1 MSGRKNFF
9 DEFYSE
15 TMSEMAD
22 NFFSRRREMEARLEG
37 FSRLAAEVKA
47 VAGKALRRWKTLFIL
62 LGDEETALDFCQ
74 AAGMDASGA
83 AAAMAGVEPWRFKA
97 PFALTEARRYRACLR
112 YAYQAMAQATLDY
125 LDGTY
130 AMDSRNP
137 LKKVL
142 TPNLVSLR
150 DLADTINAEVRSI
163 NTNQSPTSMLAYV
176 KSLDPAEV
184 EREAIVGGQG
194 CEDVCRIDR
203 DLAFTPVDFKAL
215 GLPALPRPP
224 EPEDAR
230 DTLDAFGSAVFG
242 HRKDACRRAMAQV
255 TAV

>member
-1 MSGRKNFF
+1 MSPRRNFF

-15 TMSEMAD
+15 TMSEMAE

-37 FSRLAAEVKA
+37 FTRLAAEVKM
-47 VAGKALRRWKTLFIL
+47 VAGKALRRWKTLFVL

-74 AAGMDASGA
+74 GAGMDASEA
-83 AAAMAGVEPWRFKA
+83 AAALAGVEPWRFKP
-97 PFALTEARRYRACLR
+97 PFALTEAGRYRACLR

-142 TPNLVSLR
+142 TPNLASLK
-150 DLADTINAEVRSI
+150 DLADKINAEVTSI
-163 NTNQSPTSMLAYV
+163 NTNQSPTRMLAYV
-176 KSLDPAEV
+176 KGLDPAEL
-184 EREAIVGGQG
+184 EREAIAGGQG

-203 DLAFTPVDFKAL
+203 DLAFTPVDFKTL

-224 EPEDAR
+224 APDDAR
-230 DTLDAFGSAVFG
+230 ASLDAFGSAVFG
-242 HRKDACRRAMAQV
+242 ARKEACRRAMALV
-255 TAV
+255 SPV